1 MAIRLSS
8 TGINNMLTSFLG
20 SEDQI
25 LKLYTNDVTPT
36 ASTTVSQFTEASGN
50 GYASIT
56 LNASSNWSVAPGA
69 ATTTPQTW
77 NFTGAL
83 GSVYGYYLVG
93 ATSGSLLAAEKFDN
107 GPYTVAVSGDKIT
120 VNITISLA

>member
-1 MAIRLSS
+1 MAIKISA
-8 TGINNMLTSFLG
+8 TGINTMLTSFLG

-56 LNASSNWSVAPGA
+56 LNASSNWSVAAGV

-107 GPYTVAVSGDKIT
+107 GPYTVSVNGDSIT
-120 VNITISLA
+120 VSITISLA